1 MSKYI
6 QPSINLQSFHC
17 PNCGVFSQHT
27 WSNEIYCIYIQDRA
41 DGGRERASYNLNDYA
56 TAKCI
61 HCSDISIWKGQIMV
75 YPLTGKIEIANSDL
89 PEDIQNDYN
98 EAKNIVNI
106 SPRGAAA
113 LLRLAIQK
121 LCKHLGEKGEN
132 INEDIK
138 NLVKKGLPQTM
149 QQALDSVRV
158 IGNSAVHPGTI
169 DLNDKIEIAY
179 ALFGF
184 INIICEV
191 LITQPKKIKEYY
203 ENNIPEGIRKNIE
216 KRDNS

>member
-75 YPLTGKIEIANSDL
+75 YPLTGNIEIANSDL

-113 LLRLAIQK
+113 LLRLAI
-121 LCKHLGEKGEN
+121 
-132 INEDIK
+132 
-138 NLVKKGLPQTM
+138 
-149 QQALDSVRV
+149 
-158 IGNSAVHPGTI
+158 
-169 DLNDKIEIAY
+169 
-179 ALFGF
+179 
-184 INIICEV
+184 
-191 LITQPKKIKEYY
+191 
-203 ENNIPEGIRKNIE
+203 
-216 KRDNS
+216 

>member
-75 YPLTGKIEIANSDL
+75 YPLTGNIEIANSDL
-89 PEDIQNDYN
+89 PEDIRVYMTTYN
-98 EAKNIVNI
+98 VLKEFREEFLLSDISLSFIEEFDDHMKEVN
-106 SPRGAAA
+106 
-113 LLRLAIQK
+113 
-121 LCKHLGEKGEN
+121 
-132 INEDIK
+132 
-138 NLVKKGLPQTM
+138 
-149 QQALDSVRV
+149 
-158 IGNSAVHPGTI
+158 GNSSGGR
-169 DLNDKIEIAY
+169 N
-179 ALFGF
+179 
-184 INIICEV
+184 
-191 LITQPKKIKEYY
+191 PKH
-203 ENNIPEGIRKNIE
+203 KNMRTVILDML
-216 KRDNS
+216 KHDI